1 MIVLGKSVGD
11 TRDSAVLDLS
21 FMVLILT
28 RTLTI
33 HDVWKSANLLRAEI
47 ELWPLEAGVKS
58 ETFD

>member
-1 MIVLGKSVGD
+1 MLGKSVGD
-11 TRDSAVLDLS
+11 TGDAAFLDLS

-33 HDVWKSANLLRAEI
+33 HDVWKSAILLRAEI